1 MQRTRIV
8 PLVLIAAFAL
18 LAVSAAAEPTSHR
31 AIINFE
37 KSVKS
42 DGEVNFTFSPEGR
55 DAIEVK
61 VRATKGVRKSS
72 VADQARRLFDGLL
85 SSTEYEVK
93 LTTDSQLLIK
103 KKKNGPLFDLTLGE
117 QTVEGLRVSIKLK

>member
-1 MQRTRIV
+1 M
-8 PLVLIAAFAL
+8 
-18 LAVSAAAEPTSHR
+18 
-31 AIINFE
+31 
-37 KSVKS
+37 
-42 DGEVNFTFSPEGR
+42 
-55 DAIEVK
+55 
-61 VRATKGVRKSS
+61 RATKGVRKSS

-103 KKKNGPLFDLTLGE
+103 KKKNGPLFDLTLAE